1 MKTIWQ
7 PTLSDQR
14 VLLKPLETSDF
25 EALYQVA
32 SDPAIW
38 EQHPAKERYRRE
50 VFQSFFEEAMASNG
64 AFLIKDLESGK
75 VIGSSRYKPVEMV
88 DSAVEIGW
96 SFLAKAY
103 WGTGMNKRIKAL
115 MLDYAFSQVD
125 YVVFYIAIDNVR
137 SQKAVEKLGAK
148 RISDFH
154 LPLVKKSPMDYTHMI
169 SAQEWMKN
177 AHEK

>member
-1 MKTIWQ
+1 K
-7 PTLSDQR
+7 D
-14 VLLKPLETSDF
+14 
-25 EALYQVA
+25 
-32 SDPAIW
+32 
-38 EQHPAKERYRRE
+38 RYKQE
-50 VFQSFFEEAMASNG
+50 VFQFFFEDAIASNG
-64 AFLIKDLESGK
+64 AFLIKDLKNGE
-75 VIGSSRYKPVEMV
+75 VIGSSRYKPVDLV

-103 WGTGMNKRIKAL
+103 WGTGINKRIKQL
-115 MLDYAFSQVD
+115 MLDYAFSLVD

-154 LPLVKKSPMDYTHMI
+154 LPLVKKSRMDYTYLT
-169 SAQEWMKN
+169 SAQKWMKN